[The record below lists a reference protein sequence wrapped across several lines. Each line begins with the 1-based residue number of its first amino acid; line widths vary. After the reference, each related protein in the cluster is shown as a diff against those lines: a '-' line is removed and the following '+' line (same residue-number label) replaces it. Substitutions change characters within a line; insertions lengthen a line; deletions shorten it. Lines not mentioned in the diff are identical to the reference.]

1 MTEKITYSKTVANR
15 IARTIGHAAAI
26 KRMLEEGRE
35 YYDVLVQISAVKAEL
50 ESMSKLIIKEQL
62 RTEIESAVK
71 ENDEQSIER
80 LTASIDKLL

>member
-1 MTEKITYSKTVANR
+1 MTEKTTYSKTVANR
-15 IARTIGHAAAI
+15 IARTIGHTAAI

-62 RTEIESAVK
+62 RTEIESAVN